1 MLNTEDPLVSVDY
14 IRTSV
19 IRDVT
24 SPRLN
29 RLIAAGQFP
38 GPDRVVG
45 RARAWFLSTIRQY
58 QDGKTSG
65 WSGHDAGFAERQS
78 AAKKRTEAL
87 RQWHAN
93 RRTELAA
100 A

>member
-1 MLNTEDPLVSVDY
+1 MNDPLISIDY

-19 IRDVT
+19 IQDVT

-29 RLIAAGQFP
+29 RLIATGQFP

-45 RARAWFLSTIRQY
+45 RARAWKLSTIRQY

-65 WSGHDAGFAERQS
+65 WSGHDAGFAGRQ
-78 AAKKRTEAL
+78 AAAQKRTEAL
-87 RQWHAN
+87 KAWHAN
-93 RRTELAA
+93 RRAESAA